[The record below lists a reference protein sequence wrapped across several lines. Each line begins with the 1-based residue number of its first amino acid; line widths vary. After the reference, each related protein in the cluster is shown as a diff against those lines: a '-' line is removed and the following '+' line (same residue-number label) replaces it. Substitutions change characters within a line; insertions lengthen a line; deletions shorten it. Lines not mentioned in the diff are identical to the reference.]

1 MTRTLIPFP
10 VAPAEVTAQGV
21 ALLDA
26 ARAWRRLPSVHTR
39 FPESAVRQLGATGLL
54 GALTP
59 LDALMVVIAANSPGH
74 APFDLGPVGTPLV
87 TSDARL
93 LAWALGQAVRDGT
106 VSEDALDRLAL
117 RLDIGAGALLGAT
130 LRWLAC
136 ATRPRVLRAAWP
148 EPMPMTVPADDIDM
162 MDVDTMEMDTTD
174 GAPNWAARL
183 AAE

>member
-1 MTRTLIPFP
+1 MTRTIIPFP
-10 VAPAEVTAQGV
+10 VMPAEATAQGA

-26 ARAWRRLPSVHTR
+26 ARAWRRLPNIHTR
-39 FPESAVRQLGATGLL
+39 FPDSTVRQLGATGLL

-59 LDALMVVIAANSPGH
+59 LDALMAVIAANSPVH
-74 APFDLGPVGTPLV
+74 APLDLGPVGTPAV

-93 LAWALGQAVRDGT
+93 LAWVLGQAVCDGT

-136 ATRPRVLRAAWP
+136 TTRPRVLRTAWP
-148 EPMPMTVPADDIDM
+148 EPMPMTVPADDMTM
-162 MDVDTMEMDTTD
+162 MDGDTMEMDTTD